1 MITVR
6 NLAALSLLSAAMAA
20 GAQNAQQKQY
30 IVRLADAPAA
40 TYQGGVAGI
49 AATRP
54 APGAKLN
61 AAAAN
66 TRAYVS
72 YLAQKRGA
80 AIASIG
86 NVPIQHAYSYAFNG
100 FSAMLTDAQAA
111 ALRASGRALSV
122 EPVERYR
129 MDTTRTPDFLGLT
142 APGGLWSKFDP
153 GARKALGEDVIIGII
168 DSGIWPENPSFGDR
182 VNAAGQPIGYH
193 ESGGTLVYGPPPAK
207 WKGACMNG
215 AGFNASMCNNKLI
228 GARYYHAGF
237 DANPRAIRTSFE
249 YLSPRDGDGHGTHT
263 ASTAGGNFGARAV
276 IDGID
281 AGRMSGMAPRARIA
295 AYKVCWEATIEEE
308 RGCYGNDSIKA
319 IDDAVADGVDV
330 LNYSVGGSQTNAA
343 DPVELAFLNAVAA
356 GVFVATSAG
365 NSGPGNQVA
374 HIGPWM
380 MTTAATT
387 HDRYTVASV
396 TLGNGSTYSGPSYQ
410 GTGLP
415 TTPLILAQDAGVVPF
430 ANLSPTDQ
438 TALQRCYNASDR
450 ADPALGGS
458 ADARLDPA
466 KVAGKTL
473 VCIRGGNVLVNKADA
488 VKLAGGAAMIIQNT
502 PSSSDTLILQ
512 PYVVPS
518 VHLPASNSAAVLAYA
533 ATSNAN
539 VTFGPGTQLAG
550 VVAPVMG
557 DFSSRGPNKGNANIL
572 KPDIAAPGVDVVAA
586 YRDLSLTQAQHDAV
600 ASGTL
605 TPAANAGS
613 LQGTSMAAPHIAG
626 IAALLKQ
633 LYPTW
638 SPAAIKSAMMT
649 STNPVKLANGNVDPN
664 PWGFGAG
671 HVNPNAASDPG
682 LVYDATATDFAKFL
696 CGGGLTPPAGL
707 GSCASVGSVSAANL
721 NLASITVG
729 DIVGSTTV
737 TRTVTNVSSSPGIY
751 TASANLPGWTVTAS
765 PNALSLAP
773 GAKASFTL
781 TLTRDTAPV
790 GTWAFGSLTWS
801 DGTRTVRSPVS
812 ARALAFAAPA
822 LVEDVRVSGSGS
834 KVFQV
839 TSSYTGVMKL
849 SASGLV
855 PATLTQGAVATGF
868 EQCTNFTVPAGTR
881 VARFQLFNA
890 ETQGGAATDLDLV
903 ITRGPNGTGPVVG
916 NSGGTQ
922 ANELV
927 QLLRPTAA
935 TYSACVIGYATAGSA
950 SAAYTLSSWLVGE
963 PSGPQTL
970 RAAMPGQVYAGGKA
984 AVAASWSV
992 PAGARYLG
1000 DLRFSDGSNT
1010 LLADTVL
1017 FINNKP

>member
-6 NLAALSLLSAAMAA
+6 NIAALSLLSVATAA

-54 APGAKLN
+54 VPGAKLN
-61 AAAAN
+61 ATAAN
-66 TRAYVS
+66 TRAYVG
-72 YLAQKRGA
+72 YLAQRRGE

-122 EPVERYR
+122 ERVERYR

-153 GARKALGEDVIIGII
+153 GARRALGEDVIIGII

-182 VNAAGQPIGYH
+182 VNPVNQQPLAYN
-193 ESGGTLVYGPPPAK
+193 ESGGTLAYGPPPAK
-207 WKGACMNG
+207 WKGACTSG

-237 DANPRAIRTSFE
+237 DSNPLAIRTSFE
-249 YLSPRDGDGHGTHT
+249 YLSARDGDGHGTHT

-295 AYKVCWEATIEEE
+295 AYKVCWEATIQDEG
-308 RGCYGNDSIKA
+308 GCYGNDAIKA

-330 LNYSVGGSQTNAA
+330 LNYSVGGSQTSAA

-380 MTTAATT
+380 MTTAAST

-396 TLGNGSTYSGPSYQ
+396 TLGNGSNYSGPSYQ
-410 GTGLP
+410 GAGLA
-415 TTPLILAQDAGVVPF
+415 TTPLVLAQNAGVKPF
-430 ANLSPTDQ
+430 AELSATDQ
-438 TALQRCYNASDR
+438 TALQRCYNAADR
-450 ADPALGGS
+450 ASLGGT
-458 ADARLDPA
+458 ADAALDPG
-466 KVAGKTL
+466 KVAGKAL
-473 VCIRGGNVLVNKADA
+473 VCVRGGNALVNKADA
-488 VKLAGGAAMIIQNT
+488 VKLAGGAALIIQNT
-502 PSSSDTLILQ
+502 PSSLDTLILQ
-512 PYVVPS
+512 PYVIPTVQ
-518 VHLPASNSAAVLAYA
+518 LAAASSAGVLAYA
-533 ATSNAN
+533 ATPNAS
-539 VTFGPGTQLAG
+539 VAFGPGTQVAG
-550 VVAPVMG
+550 VVAPVMA

-649 STNPVKLANGNVDPN
+649 STNPVKLANGSVDPT

-729 DIVGSTTV
+729 DVVGSTSV
-737 TRTVTNVSSSPGIY
+737 TRTVTNVSNSPAIY
-751 TASANLPGWTVTAS
+751 TASASLPGWTVTAS

-790 GTWAFGSLTWS
+790 GTWAFGSLAWS

-822 LVEDVRVSGSGS
+822 MVEDVRVSGSGS

-855 PATLTQGAVATGF
+855 PATLSQGAVATNAT
-868 EQCTNFTVPAGTR
+868 QCANVTVPAGTR

-890 ETQGGAATDLDLV
+890 DTQGGAATDLDLTV
-903 ITRGPNGTGPVVG
+903 TRGANGTGPVVG
-916 NSGGTQ
+916 SSGGTQ

-927 QLLRPTAA
+927 QLMRPTAA
-935 TYSACVIGYATAGSA
+935 TYSACVSGYATPGNAAA
-950 SAAYTLSSWLVGE
+950 SYTLSSWLVGE

-984 AVAASWSV
+984 SVAVTWSV

-1000 DLRFSDGSNT
+1000 DLRFADGSDT